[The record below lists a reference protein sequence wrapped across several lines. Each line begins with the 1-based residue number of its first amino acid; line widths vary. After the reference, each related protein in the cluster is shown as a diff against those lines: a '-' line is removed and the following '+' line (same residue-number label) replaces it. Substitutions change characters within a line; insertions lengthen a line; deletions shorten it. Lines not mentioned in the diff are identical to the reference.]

1 MLAARKVTVRRG
13 PKVVLDGVDLSV
25 DAGSR
30 IGVLGRNGAG
40 KSTLLR
46 VLAGLET
53 PTSGVVERA
62 PAALTVGYLTQEV
75 DPRPGETTA
84 AYLRRRT
91 GLAGAEAD
99 LDRALAALERA
110 AGPAELAAYDTAL
123 AGLLALGGDDHDVRV
138 PRVLADLGLPA
149 GLEDRPLERL
159 SGGQQVKVNLA
170 AVLLSRFDVLLL
182 DEPTNNLDFDG
193 LERLGR
199 FLDTAGCGVVLVSH
213 DRALLADHTTRIAEI
228 DFHSHRLDEFGG
240 GFTAYMEERRLR
252 REQAYARFE
261 SAREERTRLEGSMR
275 QRKEWSVSQR
285 GQRKKD
291 KDKALAARQKER
303 SESAAAGAR
312 ALETRIERLA
322 GVEKPWEGW
331 ELRMTLRTASRS
343 GDVVATLG
351 GAVVERGGFRLGP
364 VDLELHWRDRV
375 ALTGPNGAGKSTLVD
390 LLTGRLPA
398 GAGVARLGPGV
409 VVGILRQNRAAVGEE
424 PVTGSVLDAVVAATG
439 LNAQEARSLLAKFD
453 LTAEHAARSEAALS
467 PGERSRA
474 ALAVLMA
481 RGTNFLVLD
490 EPTNHLDL
498 EAIEALER
506 ALDDFDGTL
515 LVVTHD
521 RRLLESLHLN
531 RRFDV
536 VAGGVGEVEPVSRP

>member
-1 MLAARKVTVRRG
+1 
-13 PKVVLDGVDLSV
+13 
-25 DAGSR
+25 
-30 IGVLGRNGAG
+30 
-40 KSTLLR
+40 
-46 VLAGLET
+46 
-53 PTSGVVERA
+53 
-62 PAALTVGYLTQEV
+62 
-75 DPRPGETTA
+75 
-84 AYLRRRT
+84 
-91 GLAGAEAD
+91 
-99 LDRALAALERA
+99 
-110 AGPAELAAYDTAL
+110 
-123 AGLLALGGDDHDVRV
+123 
-138 PRVLADLGLPA
+138 VLADLGLPA
-149 GLEDRPLERL
+149 GLEHRPVDRL

-252 REQAYARFE
+252 REQAYARFD
-261 SAREERTRLEGSMR
+261 SAREERTRLEASMR

-312 ALETRIERLA
+312 ALETRIERLS

-331 ELRMTLRTASRS
+331 ELRMTLRTATRS

-351 GAVVERGGFRLGP
+351 GAVAERGAFRLGP
-364 VDLELHWRDRV
+364 VDLEVRRQDRI

-390 LLTGRLPA
+390 LVTGRLPA
-398 GAGVARLGPGV
+398 AGGVVRLGAGV
-409 VVGILRQNRAAVGEE
+409 VVGILRQDRASVGEE
-424 PVTGSVLDAVVAATG
+424 PGAGSLLDAVVAATG
-439 LNAQEARSLLAKFD
+439 LKPQEARSLLAKFD
-453 LTAEHAARSEAALS
+453 LTAEHAARPEAALS

-531 RRFDV
+531 RRLDV
-536 VAGGVGEVEPVSRP
+536 VAGTVAEVEPVTRS